1 MGGAIEFHE
10 GYGQNV
16 RAGDWRA
23 QCAAT
28 HDLFVAA
35 VNEGRLPEAA
45 QLARYTTQECAEPM
59 ELFNAWLPQ
68 IRDFMRRGGVS
79 DQDIADQE
87 AALIAEVMKGRGRP
101 LQPELE
107 WQEVCRLAEEAAVLC
122 ETGDASGALVALE
135 SSRVAYLDVHDRL
148 CDWVQGMVGLAAR
161 HLGEKQIGALWQLL
175 MGSMIDGYKRYD
187 IDHTPWERSAEIL
200 LYVTAEALRGH
211 LSGPHRRGD
220 IEVIEEKDRIGFRF
234 RPCGSGG
241 RNVTG
246 QTYGIYPVT
255 TEKHDWAWNMEGV
268 CLYCAHCCVLS
279 ELNPI
284 RRLGYPA
291 REVEPP
297 YENREG
303 RRDFCTWWIYRDP
316 ALVPAHV
323 YARTGH
329 VKPESLGGSAART
342 RAAGT

>member
-1 MGGAIEFHE
+1 MDALKFHA
-10 GYGQNV
+10 GYGHNV
-16 RAGDWRA
+16 RSGDWRA

-28 HDLFVAA
+28 HDLFIVA
-35 VNEGRLPEAA
+35 VEEGRLADAA

-59 ELFNAWLPQ
+59 ELFSAWLPQ
-68 IRDFMRRGGVS
+68 IRDFMRRGGVL
-79 DQDIADQE
+79 DNDIATQE
-87 AALIAEVMKGRGRP
+87 AALTEEVMKDRIRP
-101 LQPELE
+101 LEPEAE

-122 ETGDASGALVALE
+122 EKSRTTEALAALE
-135 SSRVAYLDVHDRL
+135 SSRSAYLDIHDRL
-148 CDWVQGMVGLAAR
+148 CDLVQGMVGLAALQ
-161 HLGEKQIGALWQLL
+161 LGEDRIGELWQLL

-220 IEVIEEKDRIGFRF
+220 IELVEEKDRIGFRF

-246 QTYGIYPVT
+246 QTYGTYPVT
-255 TEKHDWAWNMEGV
+255 TAKHDWAWNTEGI

-297 YENREG
+297 YRNATG
-303 RRDFCTWWIYRDP
+303 QRDFCTWWIYKDP
-316 ALVPAHV
+316 ALVPEHV

-329 VKPESLGGSAART
+329 IKPTTLGGGASRARN
-342 RAAGT
+342 GNS

>member
-1 MGGAIEFHE
+1 MSAIRFHA
-10 GYGQNV
+10 GVGQNV

-28 HDLFVAA
+28 HDLFAA
-35 VNEGRLPEAA
+35 ALREGRLGDAA
-45 QLARYTTQECAEPM
+45 QLARYTVQECAEPM

-68 IRDFMRRGGVS
+68 IREFMRGGGVAGRE
-79 DQDIADQE
+79 IEEGE
-87 AALIAEVMKGRGRP
+87 AAIRAEVMAGRADPLRP
-101 LQPELE
+101 EAE
-107 WQEVCRLAEEAAVLC
+107 WREVCRLAEEAALLC
-122 ETGDASGALVALE
+122 ESGDAQGALATLE
-135 SSRVAYLDVHDRL
+135 CSRAAYLDVHDRL

-161 HLGEKQIGALWQLL
+161 HVGEESIGELWQLL
-175 MGSMIDGYKRYD
+175 MASMIDGYQRYD
-187 IDHTPWERSAEIL
+187 IDHVPWERSAEIL

-220 IEVIEEKDRIGFRF
+220 IELVEEADRIGFRF

-246 QTYGIYPVT
+246 QTYRTYPVT
-255 TEKHDWAWNMEGV
+255 TRKHDWAWNLEGV

-297 YENREG
+297 YRNREG

-316 ALVPAHV
+316 SLVPAHV
-323 YARTGH
+323 YERTGH
-329 VKPESLGGSAART
+329 EKPAEPGGAAAR
-342 RAAGT
+342 RRSGAA